1 MGRLKKYY
9 NNDEKRSAL
18 NEASHRHYLRNK
30 EEKNAKDL
38 ARYYKKKAAKEEAKK
53 KLELPVTSSI
63 IVPVTDGPLPE
74 FRLQDMLDDKSFI
87 YCSGSKNK
95 LELPVTSSI
104 SKENNWFNPNSSI
117 SHSICN
123 IPATGS
129 VTLI

>member
-30 EEKNAKDL
+30 EDKNAKDL

-74 FRLQDMLDDKSFI
+74 FRLRDILED
-87 YCSGSKNK
+87 K
-95 LELPVTSSI
+95 LELQT
-104 SKENNWFNPNSSI
+104 
-117 SHSICN
+117 
-123 IPATGS
+123 TGS